1 LDRPTR
7 PQLLATRRPARAGSV
22 FDLAAAGGAELPSAV
37 KPSNPHGAAAKAA
50 ADPHQ
55 EFPMSVMPIHK
66 YRPFAPIP
74 LPDRRWPGRVI
85 DRAPLWCSVDL
96 RDGNQALV
104 EPMGPERKRRMF
116 DLLVKLGFKEI
127 EVGFPAA
134 SETDFNF
141 IRELIERDLVP
152 EDVTIQVLTQARAEL
167 IERSFAAI
175 RGARRAIMHLYN
187 STSTL
192 QRRVVF
198 GLDKAGIIDIA
209 VSGAR
214 LIRDLAAAMPETE
227 VLYQYSPESF
237 TGTELDFAVEI
248 CEAVMD
254 VWQPTPTKKTILNLP
269 ATVEMA
275 TPNIYA
281 DQIEWF
287 GRNIRDRDSIV
298 LSLHPHNDRGTAVAA
313 AELGVMAGAD
323 RIEGTLFGNG
333 ERTGNVDVMTL
344 ALNLFSQG
352 IDPGLVVTDIDEIVR
367 TVEHCNQLPVHPRHP
382 YAGELV
388 YTAFSGSH
396 QDAIKKGFE
405 ALAKRND
412 ALWEVPYLPI
422 DPKDLG
428 RTYEA
433 VIRVNSQSGKGGV
446 AYVLQADHGL
456 DLPRG
461 LQIEFS
467 KIVQEVADRTGKE
480 LSSADIWALFE
491 ATYLR
496 DDRIA
501 LLDYSIFP
509 EPRSPEHRRI
519 AATVVIDKA
528 EWQIEGV
535 GNGPID
541 AFVAAL
547 RDQCGIVL
555 TVADYR
561 EHALGAGADA
571 KATAYVQI
579 RDAGEAT
586 LYGVGIDANIMTAS
600 LKAVAS
606 AAGRALRRTHTA

>member
-1 LDRPTR
+1 MP
-7 PQLLATRRPARAGSV
+7 G
-22 FDLAAAGGAELPSAV
+22 
-37 KPSNPHGAAAKAA
+37 
-50 ADPHQ
+50 
-55 EFPMSVMPIHK
+55 MPIHK
-66 YRPFAPIP
+66 YRPFPPID
-74 LPDRRWPGRVI
+74 LPDRTWPTRVTEK
-85 DRAPLWCSVDL
+85 APLWCSVDL

-104 EPMGPERKRRMF
+104 EPMGPDRKRRMF

-134 SETDFNF
+134 SDTDFIF
-141 IRELIERDLVP
+141 IRQLIEDDLIP
-152 EDVTIQVLTQARAEL
+152 DDVTIQVLPQARSEL
-167 IERSFAAI
+167 IERSFESI

-198 GLDKAGIIDIA
+198 GLDKPGIVDIA
-209 VSGAR
+209 VRGAE
-214 LIRDLAAAMPETE
+214 LIRELAAALPETE
-227 VLYQYSPESF
+227 VIYQYSPESF

-248 CEAVMD
+248 CETVMD
-254 VWQPTPTKKTILNLP
+254 VWEPTPDRKVILNLP

-275 TPNIYA
+275 TPNVYA

-287 GRNIRDRDSIV
+287 SRNVRDRDCIT

-313 AELGVMAGAD
+313 TELALMAGAD
-323 RIEGTLFGNG
+323 RVEGTLFGNG
-333 ERTGNVDVMTL
+333 ERTGNVDIMTL

-352 IDPGLVVTDIDEIVR
+352 IDPGLVISDIDEIVR

-412 ALWEVPYLPI
+412 ELWEVPYLPI

-446 AYVLQADHGL
+446 AYVLKTDYGL
-456 DLPRG
+456 DLPRN

-467 KIVQEVADRTGKE
+467 KRVQEVADRTGKE
-480 LSSADIWALFE
+480 LTSPDIWALFE
-491 ATYLR
+491 QTYLSR
-496 DDRIA
+496 EGIR
-501 LLDYSIFP
+501 LGDYSLYP
-509 EPRSPEHRRI
+509 EPRVGERRI
-519 AATVVIDKA
+519 AATIAVDGV
-528 EWQIEGV
+528 ERRIEGV
-535 GNGPID
+535 GNGPIA
-541 AFVAAL
+541 AFVEAL
-547 RDQCGIVL
+547 RRDCGVDL
-555 TVADYR
+555 TVLDYH
-561 EHALGAGADA
+561 EDAVSAGADA
-571 KATAYVQI
+571 QAAAYVQI
-579 RDAGEAT
+579 RSNGNGS
-586 LYGVGIDANIMTAS
+586 LYGVGIDSDIVTAS

-606 AAGRALRRTHTA
+606 AASRAVYRGASAR